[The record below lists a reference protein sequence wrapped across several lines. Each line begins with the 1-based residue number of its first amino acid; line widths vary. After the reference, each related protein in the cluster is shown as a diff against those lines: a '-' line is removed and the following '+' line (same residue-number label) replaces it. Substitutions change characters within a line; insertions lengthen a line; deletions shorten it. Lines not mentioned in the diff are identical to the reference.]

1 MKHLRLLFLLLA
13 ISAVSCSTDD
23 AVGMPKLVSQFINN
37 YFPTYGVET
46 FARLKSGYWVKLKSG
61 PSLNFDDKMQ
71 WSEINGYGQTIS
83 QFFLF
88 DQLPPAIYE
97 YLQETENLSNV
108 YAIVRDAKQY
118 FVSLFD
124 SMLTYR
130 IADARI
136 SVAYD

>member
-1 MKHLRLLFLLLA
+1 MKHLRLLFSFFVITFCA
-13 ISAVSCSTDD
+13 CSTDD

-37 YFPTYGVET
+37 YFPTYGVEKFT
-46 FARLKSGYWVKLKSG
+46 KVKTGYWVKLKDG
-61 PSLNFDDKMQ
+61 PGLNFDTNMAWAD
-71 WSEINGYGQTIS
+71 INGYGQTIS

-108 YAIVRDAKQY
+108 YAVMRDATTY
-118 FVSLFD
+118 LVSLFD

-130 IADARI
+130 IADSRI
-136 SVAYD
+136 SVAYG